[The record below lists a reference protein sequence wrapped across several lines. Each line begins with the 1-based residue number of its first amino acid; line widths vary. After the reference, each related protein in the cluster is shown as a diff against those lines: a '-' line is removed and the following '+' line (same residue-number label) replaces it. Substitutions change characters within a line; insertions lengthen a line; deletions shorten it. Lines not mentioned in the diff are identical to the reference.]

1 MIRRGGPKDYKVV
14 DALWREAGLF
24 PPTENPKAYLKDDDS
39 HIFLVYEQDGK
50 VVAAAVGLRFGP
62 LANVA
67 SIAVHPNYQR
77 RGIGTK
83 LLNELCKQLQQKGAK
98 IAILSLNTLSDKK
111 QLDKFYRKNGF
122 KGIRGVYLK
131 RLTKNKRTKIH
142 LII

>member
-1 MIRRGGPKDYKVV
+1 MIRKGGPKDYKVV

-24 PPTENPKAYLKDDDS
+24 PPTENPKAYLKDDDN

-111 QLDKFYRKNGF
+111 QLDKFYKKNGF

-131 RLTKNKRTKIH
+131 RLTKNKWTKIY
-142 LII
+142 LI